1 MIVGGGDGGM
11 VVREESF
18 NVFKGSNDKK
28 NIVDKEHS
36 SKQPRKSILK
46 KGNTL

>member
-1 MIVGGGDGGM
+1 METGGGA

-18 NVFKGSNDKK
+18 NVFKGSNDKPSV
-28 NIVDKEHS
+28 VDKDPS
-36 SKQPRKSILK
+36 SKQPIKSILK